1 VAETRQPSRGT
12 RAVTWRMLPEGEAR
26 VIKDIRDAL
35 IIREDG
41 LFLLTDTDGSIPLN
55 NDSGFGLYHNDTRY
69 LSGWDVSL
77 IGVEPIC
84 LLSTAELGFGE
95 EQVLTN
101 PELINEQG
109 EVLPS
114 GSLEIRRQRV
124 LDQAL
129 MESIRLTNFALFP
142 VALTLQY
149 QFGADF
155 ADLFE
160 LRGIRRKQ
168 RGQLLRPRL
177 HPSAVTFAYRGLDD
191 VVRRVGIQFR
201 RKPDLLRR
209 HRALFHLNIEPGKAE
224 EIGVAI
230 AVDRPAGPG
239 TGSTR
244 QSTVSLGESHREWK
258 ESCTR
263 VLTSNDLFNAALDRS
278 AADLRV
284 LWTNRGPDLSYVS
297 AGVPWYDTLFG
308 RDSALTAMMSLALRP
323 QMARDILRC
332 LTRFQGK
339 VTDPTREE
347 EPGKIIHEV
356 RQCETAN
363 TGEVVFGRY
372 YGSVDSTPLFVL
384 LAAEYYRWTADLELM
399 KELRRS
405 IDAGL
410 TWIERFGDLDGDS
423 YLEYIKKAP
432 RGLDN
437 QGWKDSR
444 DGIVDEDGNLLKPP
458 IALVEVQGYVYA
470 AKQGIAD
477 VYEDLGDTARAQQLR
492 EEAASLRRRINTDFW
507 TPEGYYTLALD
518 ADKRPARVL
527 SSNAG
532 QLLWSGAPTQARAR
546 RQIDR
551 LVRNDM
557 FSGWGIRT
565 LSSSAR
571 RYNPMSYHLGTIW
584 PHDNALIMAGFKR
597 YGAETEL
604 NEIAT
609 AICDAAFA
617 FPYFRLPEL
626 FSGSPRSAH
635 HAPVPYPIACRPQAW
650 AAAALP
656 SLLTSILGL
665 APDASHG
672 RLYVVRPRLPFWLD
686 FVRLSGLRVGQGTVD
701 LIYHRRGSRTVVEVI
716 GKTAPLEVMQTR
728 RWPWR

>member
-1 VAETRQPSRGT
+1 
-12 RAVTWRMLPEGEAR
+12 
-26 VIKDIRDAL
+26 VIQDIRDAL

-41 LFLLTDTDGSIPLN
+41 LFFLTDTDGSIPLH

-84 LLSTAELGFGE
+84 LLSTAQLGFGE

-101 PELINEQG
+101 PELINERG
-109 EVLPS
+109 EVLSS

-129 MESIRLTNFALFP
+129 FESTRLTNFALVP
-142 VALTLQY
+142 LAVTLQY
-149 QFGADF
+149 QFDADF

-160 LRGIRRKQ
+160 VRGIRRKQ

-177 HPSAVTFAYRGLDD
+177 RPSAVTFAYRGLDN
-191 VVRRVGIQFR
+191 VVREVSVQFR
-201 RKPDLLRR
+201 RQPDLLRR
-209 HRALFHLNIEPGKAE
+209 HRAVFHLKIEPGEAE
-224 EIGVAI
+224 EIGVEV
-230 AVDRPAGPG
+230 AVDQPAGPG
-239 TGSTR
+239 TGSAR
-244 QSTVSLGESHREWK
+244 QSTVSLGESHRQWK

-284 LWTNRGPDLSYVS
+284 LWANRGPDLSYVS

-308 RDSALTAMMSLALRP
+308 RDSALAAMMSLALRP

-332 LTRFQGK
+332 LACFQGK
-339 VTDPTREE
+339 VSDPSREE

-356 RQCETAN
+356 RQCEMAN

-399 KELRRS
+399 KELQRS

-410 TWIERFGDLDGDS
+410 AWIDRFGDLDGDG

-432 RGLDN
+432 HGLDN
-437 QGWKDSR
+437 QGWKDSG

-458 IALVEVQGYVYA
+458 VALVEVQGYVYA
-470 AKQGIAD
+470 AKQAIAD
-477 VYEDLGDTARAQQLR
+477 VYDALGEASQAQELRA
-492 EEAASLRRRINTDFW
+492 EAAALRRRINTDFW
-507 TPEGYYTLALD
+507 RPEGYYALALD

-532 QLLWSGAPTQARAR
+532 QLLWTGAPPRAKARS
-546 RQIDR
+546 QIDR

-565 LSSSAR
+565 LSSSAK
-571 RYNPMSYHLGTIW
+571 RYNPMGYHLGTIW
-584 PHDNALIMAGFKR
+584 PHDNALIMAGLKR
-597 YGAETEL
+597 YAAEVEL

-609 AICDAAFA
+609 AICDATYA
-617 FPYFRLPEL
+617 FPHFRLPEL
-626 FSGSPRSAH
+626 FSGAPRSAH
-635 HAPVPYPIACRPQAW
+635 HAPVPYPVACRPQAW
-650 AAAALP
+650 AAGTFPLMLQA
-656 SLLTSILGL
+656 ILGL
-665 APDASHG
+665 RPNAPTNE
-672 RLYVVRPRLPFWLD
+672 LFIVRPRLPYWLD
-686 FVRLSGLRVGQGTVD
+686 SVRLQGLRVGQSEVD
-701 LIYHRRGSRTVVEVI
+701 LLYHRRGDRTRIDVLGVRGPLKVL
-716 GKTAPLEVMQTR
+716 TATL
-728 RWPWR
+728 WPRYGACRPPSA

>member
-1 VAETRQPSRGT
+1 MAETRQPSRGT

-26 VIKDIRDAL
+26 VIEDIRDAL
-35 IIREDG
+35 VIREDG

-77 IGVEPIC
+77 VGVEPIV
-84 LLSTAELGFGE
+84 LLSTAELGFGQ
-95 EQVLTN
+95 EQVMTN

-109 EVLPS
+109 EVLRS

-124 LDQAL
+124 LDQGL
-129 MESIRLTNFALFP
+129 MESIRLTNFALLP
-142 VALTLQY
+142 LALTLQY
-149 QFGADF
+149 QFDADF

-160 LRGIRRKQ
+160 LRGIHRKQ
-168 RGQLLRPRL
+168 RGQLHGPRL

-191 VVRRVGIQFR
+191 VVRQVAVQFR
-201 RKPDLLRR
+201 RKPDVLGR
-209 HRALFHLNIEPGKAE
+209 HRAVFHLNIEPGKAE
-224 EIGVAI
+224 EIGVEV
-230 AVDRPAGPG
+230 AVDRPAGLG
-239 TGSTR
+239 TGSAR

-284 LWTNRGPDLSYVS
+284 LWTDRGPDLSYVS

-308 RDSALTAMMSLALRP
+308 RDSALAAMMSLALRP

-339 VTDPTREE
+339 VSDPSREE

-356 RQCETAN
+356 RQGEMAN

-372 YGSVDSTPLFVL
+372 YGSIDSTPLFVL
-384 LAAEYYRWTADLELM
+384 LAAEYYRWTGELKLM
-399 KELRRS
+399 RELQS
-405 IDAGL
+405 CINAAL
-410 TWIERFGDLDGDS
+410 VWMERLGDLDGDG
-423 YLEYIKKAP
+423 YLEYLKKAP
-432 RGLDN
+432 HGLDN
-437 QGWKDSR
+437 QGWKDSE
-444 DGIVDEDGNLLKPP
+444 DSIVDEDGNPLKTPV
-458 IALVEVQGYVYA
+458 ALVEAQGYMYA

-477 VYEDLGDTARAQQLR
+477 VYEDLGDAERARQLR
-492 EEAASLRRRINTDFW
+492 EEAASLRRRINVDFW
-507 TPEGYYTLALD
+507 MPEGYYALALD
-518 ADKRPARVL
+518 AEKKPARVVT
-527 SSNAG
+527 SNAG

-546 RQIDR
+546 RQID
-551 LVRNDM
+551 LLMRNDM
-557 FSGWGIRT
+557 YSGWGIRT

-571 RYNPMSYHLGTIW
+571 RYNPMGYHLGTIW
-584 PHDNALIMAGFKR
+584 PHDNALIMSGLKR
-597 YGAETEL
+597 YGAEAEL
-604 NEIAT
+604 NELAT
-609 AICDAAFA
+609 AICDATYA

-635 HAPVPYPIACRPQAW
+635 HAPVPYPVACRPQAF

-665 APDASHG
+665 VPDAPHG

-686 FVRLSGLRVGQGTVD
+686 FVRLSGLRFGEGTVD
-701 LIYHRRGSRTVVEVI
+701 LIYRRRGSRTVVEVI
-716 GKTAPLEVMQTR
+716 GKTSPLEVMQTR